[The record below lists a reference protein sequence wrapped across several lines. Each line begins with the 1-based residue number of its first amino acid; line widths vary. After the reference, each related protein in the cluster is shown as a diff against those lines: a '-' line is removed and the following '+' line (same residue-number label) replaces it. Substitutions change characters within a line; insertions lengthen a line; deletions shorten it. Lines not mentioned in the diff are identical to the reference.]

1 MTGSGSMSYDPKSTT
16 NEVTGVEKRNNSNEA
31 VGSNLYIKVKRKF
44 QVSIGKVFFYL
55 TGPLM
60 GDWSFNG

>member
-1 MTGSGSMSYDPKSTT
+1 MDIPNKQNPESTT

-44 QVSIGKVFFYL
+44 
-55 TGPLM
+55 
-60 GDWSFNG
+60 